1 MHSAPRPL
9 KPEERALVA
18 YLWEVNECSNALP
31 PELLVEEMDDGG
43 MGGLSFVSQK
53 LERTYGGEAG
63 SCAFYD
69 EDGMQVRVGLIL
81 DQDGDLY
88 ELDLWKVDFSPLI
101 KIPEPCSFFDKRAPA

>member
-1 MHSAPRPL
+1 M
-9 KPEERALVA
+9 VA

-43 MGGLSFVSQK
+43 MGSLSFVSQK

-63 SCAFYD
+63 SCGFYD

-101 KIPEPCSFFDKRAPA
+101 KIPEPCSFFDKRVPA

>member
-43 MGGLSFVSQK
+43 MGSLSFVSQK

-63 SCAFYD
+63 SCGFYD

-88 ELDLWKVDFSPLI
+88 ELDLWTVDFSPLI